1 MLLDFTLYQAIA
13 IALLFVWTGFVRMLD
28 GRRRD
33 DYQYD
38 GFVAQIAAMVYK

>member
-1 MLLDFTLYQAIA
+1 MLLDFTLYQASA

-33 DYQYD
+33 DYQHD
-38 GFVAQIAAMVYK
+38 GSVAQITAMVYR